1 MKTNYLIGAFCIL
14 FFFACTKT
22 TKKTDEATPLKV
34 YVLDGGYFDFRIL
47 RIFSLDSV
55 YEGKRMSLDNPV
67 FLIEHEKGRLI
78 WDLGLPDQYAD
89 RDPEKLDTTGMFS
102 SYIREKLIDQFK
114 KMEITPDS
122 IDYVAVSH
130 THFDHIGNGNYF
142 KNSTWV
148 VDENEYNWAFREKA
162 NTENYDSLRDSKRIF
177 FKESYDVF
185 KDSTVVIYSLPGH
198 TPGHTC
204 LSIKLKDENLLL
216 SGDLY
221 HFIEQREFKRVPTFN
236 TDVDM
241 TLQSME
247 QFEKL
252 VKQLNAKVVIQH
264 ERTHFEKLP
273 KYPKYLE

>member
-1 MKTNYLIGAFCIL
+1 MKTRYFIIVFVVLLTFGCVNSN
-14 FFFACTKT
+14 
-22 TKKTDEATPLKV
+22 KKSGKAALKV
-34 YVLDGGYFDFRIL
+34 YVLDGGFFDFRNL
-47 RIFSLDSV
+47 GIFSLDSV
-55 YEGKRMSLDNPV
+55 YEGRRMSIDNPV

-78 WDLGLPDQYAD
+78 WDLGLPDSYAD
-89 RDPEKLDTTGMFS
+89 RDTEKIDTTGIYNSF
-102 SYIREKLIDQFK
+102 IREKLIDQLV

-122 IDYVAVSH
+122 IDYLSVSH

-142 KNSTWV
+142 KNSAWI
-148 VDENEYNWAFREKA
+148 VDEKEYNWAFREKA
-162 NTENYDSLRDSKRIF
+162 YTKNYDSLRNSKRIF

-185 KDSTVVIYSLPGH
+185 KDSTVVIYSMPGH

-221 HFIEQREFKRVPTFN
+221 HFIEQRKFKRVPTFN
-236 TDVDM
+236 TDVEM

-252 VKQLNAKVVIQH
+252 AKKLNAKVVIQH
-264 ERTHFEKLP
+264 ERTHFQKLP